1 MLLVQ
6 RSMNFVV
13 NCLRNL
19 LYKLYVC
26 EIRQIYVVG
35 VYQYKIFFFVFYYF
49 LVFVYSLD
57 CVCYLEVFL
66 KFVED
71 IEFVSIL
78 GNKSKG
84 EDMDVCLEEVN
95 KDFKVWQYGS
105 MVVLDWL

>member
-1 MLLVQ
+1 
-6 RSMNFVV
+6 MN
-13 NCLRNL
+13 
-19 LYKLYVC
+19 K
-26 EIRQIYVVG
+26 
-35 VYQYKIFFFVFYYF
+35 
-49 LVFVYSLD
+49 YSLD

-95 KDFKVWQYGS
+95 KDFKVW
-105 MVVLDWL
+105 